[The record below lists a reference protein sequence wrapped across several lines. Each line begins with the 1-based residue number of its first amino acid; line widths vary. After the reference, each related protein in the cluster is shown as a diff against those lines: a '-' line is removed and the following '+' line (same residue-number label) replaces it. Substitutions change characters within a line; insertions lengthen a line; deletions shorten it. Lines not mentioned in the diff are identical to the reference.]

1 MDPQKINELEQ
12 RIGNLLYRQ
21 SVVYN
26 EIKQLEN
33 ELAELKRQSNFSSVS
48 AANTVKTPVERP
60 TETLA
65 EKATE
70 KPVITAPT
78 APKPQISAPKIN
90 LPKQPSDLEKI
101 IGESWINKIGILIVV
116 IGVAIGA
123 KYSIE
128 NELISP
134 LTRIIL
140 GYLVGIGLLGFG
152 IKLKPKFEG
161 YSAVLVSGA
170 ISIFYFITYFAYSFY
185 SLIPQVLAF
194 VMMLIFTAF
203 TVFTAIKYNRVV
215 IAHIGLIGAYA
226 VPFLLSSG
234 SGRVDIFYFYKKRL
248 ENPALQRFLFHLDD
262 IWLLVCR

>member
-1 MDPQKINELEQ
+1 MDPQKIIELEQ

-21 SVVYN
+21 SVFYK

-48 AANTVKTPVERP
+48 TANTVKISAEKPVERSI
-60 TETLA
+60 ETSA

-78 APKPQISAPKIN
+78 TPKPQISAPKIN

-140 GYLVGIGLLGFG
+140 G
-152 IKLKPKFEG
+152 
-161 YSAVLVSGA
+161 
-170 ISIFYFITYFAYSFY
+170 
-185 SLIPQVLAF
+185 
-194 VMMLIFTAF
+194 
-203 TVFTAIKYNRVV
+203 
-215 IAHIGLIGAYA
+215 
-226 VPFLLSSG
+226 
-234 SGRVDIFYFYKKRL
+234 
-248 ENPALQRFLFHLDD
+248 
-262 IWLLVCR
+262 